1 MRKGLGLICFIIGL
15 CAAFSACSNSE
26 TYADKLKSER
36 KNISRFINEKNIIVL
51 NSYPASGVFKENEY
65 FRDALTGVYINVI
78 DSGNGN
84 RASVAKR
91 SEVSVRFRD
100 AMTLPAS
107 ESDTTSN
114 DLAIQ
119 GSQPMVFTYGI
130 VSTYLNS
137 SLKTYDY
144 SFLSPGVAA
153 PLQYVGE
160 NARVRLIVPFASGS
174 TYQLAMFKAMY
185 YTELQYTRIV
195 N

>member
-65 FRDALTGVYINVI
+65 FRDPLTGVYINVI

-91 SEVSVRFRD
+91 SEVNVRFWD
-100 AMTLPAS
+100 AMTLPAA
-107 ESDTTSN
+107 ESDTVSN
-114 DLAIQ
+114 SIA
-119 GSQPMVFTYGI
+119 GYQPISFTYGI
-130 VSTYLNS
+130 VATYSSTSSGSLDYYYLS
-137 SLKTYDY
+137 T
-144 SFLSPGVAA
+144 GITA
-153 PLQYVGE
+153 PLEYVGE
-160 NARVRLIVPFASGS
+160 NAIVSLIVPFASGS
-174 TYQLAMFKAMY
+174 TYQLAAFKPTY
-185 YTELQYTRIV
+185 YTKLQYTRIV